1 MKLNHKLHSDPP
13 QKILRK
19 KNLEILTHNIINRDY
34 FASKLQVLS
43 MSKDDYRNA
52 SFITA
57 GSFEQDVPI
66 PDLVGA
72 TEILSEEHRY
82 ELKMTSFFV

>member
-1 MKLNHKLHSDPP
+1 
-13 QKILRK
+13 
-19 KNLEILTHNIINRDY
+19 
-34 FASKLQVLS
+34 

-52 SFITA
+52 SFITS

-82 ELKMTSFFV
+82 DIKKNVWFINFDY

>member
-1 MKLNHKLHSDPP
+1 
-13 QKILRK
+13 
-19 KNLEILTHNIINRDY
+19 
-34 FASKLQVLS
+34 

-52 SFITA
+52 SFITS

-82 ELKMTSFFV
+82 DINMT